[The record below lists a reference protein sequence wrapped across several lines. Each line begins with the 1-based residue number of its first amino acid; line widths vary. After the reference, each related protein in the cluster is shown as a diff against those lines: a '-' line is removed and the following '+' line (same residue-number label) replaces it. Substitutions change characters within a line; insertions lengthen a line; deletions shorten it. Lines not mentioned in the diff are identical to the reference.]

1 MMASPSP
8 VHDTPPIELSAYVPQ
23 PIRALSPTRPESFPM
38 VPPVD
43 VAAAMVPLRSRAT
56 APTVPPRVSRLEA
69 TSAWRRCWRSVTSDA
84 VSHSGTPT
92 ERANA
97 RAPSPTSRTWRRR
110 PEDAAHECDRIRDAR
125 DGRDGT
131 ALEMIAFHDRCVHFD
146 RAVAGE
152 NRAATRVEA
161 RVVLERAHRAF
172 HGVQRRA
179 AGRED
184 VPAGHGGG
192 AHAPPELVTSF
203 GRIRAG
209 AAVNDDRGHA
219 RRRGP
224 VSGWRHGHHR
234 VTIPPDCKT
243 LGRFR
248 A

>member
-23 PIRALSPTRPESFPM
+23 PISALSPTRPGSLPM

-56 APTVPPRVSRLEA
+56 APTVPPRLEEA
-69 TSAWRRCWRSVTSDA
+69 AR
-84 VSHSGTPT
+84 
-92 ERANA
+92 ER
-97 RAPSPTSRTWRRR
+97 
-110 PEDAAHECDRIRDAR
+110 DRIRDAR
-125 DGRDGT
+125 DGRDGA
-131 ALEMIAFHDRCVHFD
+131 ALEVIAFHDRCVHFD

-179 AGRED
+179 ARRED
-184 VPAGHGGG
+184 APAGHRGG
-192 AHAPPELVTSF
+192 AHALPKLVTAV

-224 VSGWRHGHHR
+224 VSGWRHGLHR

-243 LGRFR
+243 LGRSR